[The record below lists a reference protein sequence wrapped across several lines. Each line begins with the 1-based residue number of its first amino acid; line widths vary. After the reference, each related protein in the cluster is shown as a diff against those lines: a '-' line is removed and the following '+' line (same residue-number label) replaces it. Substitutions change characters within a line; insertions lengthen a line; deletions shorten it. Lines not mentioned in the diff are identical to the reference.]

1 MRLLFSTVMEGL
13 YPPMKTYLPPVH
25 EIERKWHLVDAED
38 RVLGRLASR
47 IATVLMGKD
56 KPCYTDFL
64 DTGDFLIVINADK
77 VKLTGN
83 KWENK
88 TYYSHSGYPGGLK
101 QIKARELLDKHP
113 EQLMKL
119 AVKGMLP
126 KNKLGRRMLK
136 KLKVYAGSDHPHQAQ
151 KPEPLVL
158 GED

>member
-1 MRLLFSTVMEGL
+1 MEGL
-13 YPPMKTYLPPVH
+13 YCPMKTYLPPVH
-25 EIERKWHLVDAED
+25 EIERKWYLVDAED
-38 RVLGRLASR
+38 RILGRLASR
-47 IATVLMGKD
+47 IATILMGKD
-56 KPCYTDFL
+56 KPWYTDFL

-83 KWENK
+83 KWEGK

-101 QIKARELLDKHP
+101 QIRARELLDKHP
-113 EQLMKL
+113 EQLVKL

-136 KLKVYAGSDHPHQAQ
+136 KLKVYAGNDHPHQAQ